1 MIKLGEKETKMM
13 DQLLNS
19 EHHTKRGD
27 SQKNL
32 FDKSNLAFTDQP
44 AKIKKNTSF
53 HASSRPKPSQR

>member
-19 EHHTKRGD
+19 EHNTKRGD

-32 FDKSNLAFTDQP
+32 FDKSNLAFTD
-44 AKIKKNTSF
+44 
-53 HASSRPKPSQR
+53 